1 MQDDRDIK
9 YCKRIESI
17 CRAAINHP
25 TYELCHS
32 KYTNEQSFVY
42 LKKNDKI
49 IYIEKNHRK
58 YDSTY
63 GVYLW
68 NNNRDAFDKAK
79 KVLDSAITEYIA
91 GVFKKYVLSKH

>member
-1 MQDDRDIK
+1 MWNDRDRK

-17 CRAAINHP
+17 CD
-25 TYELCHS
+25 
-32 KYTNEQSFVY
+32 EQPLVY

-49 IYIEKNHRK
+49 IYIEKNPRM

-63 GVYLW
+63 GVSY
-68 NNNRDAFDKAK
+68 RDAFGKAK